1 MWSCLRGIDGMLT
14 AFTELLGNF
23 PTFFFPVKNVYFV
36 IFTHRVQEH
45 SLLGSGKLAYL
56 EDTVSRSPI

>member
-1 MWSCLRGIDGMLT
+1 MLT

-56 EDTVSRSPI
+56 EDAVSRSPI